1 MFKKSV
7 FLGFL
12 LLSFFLFGSTV
23 VTATTEKNRPKYAP
37 DEVLVKFK
45 KGQVNLS
52 NPGLMSLFREYS
64 TRTNNDLEKDEVLES
79 GNVVVYKIKDGR
91 SVEEVVN
98 EVRLDSNVET
108 VEPNYYSYVS
118 DLGTD
123 DVDKNKL
130 WGLDNFGQTI
140 TFDDGT
146 TSVGTSGAD
155 IDLPRAWNISIG
167 TSDVIV
173 AVIDT
178 GVAWNHSDLIDNMW
192 DGSSCVDQNG
202 DTIVGGCLHG
212 YNFVTSSTNPAPI
225 LTDLD
230 SSSHGTHV
238 AGTIAAKVNN
248 SLGIVGV
255 GRKIKI
261 MALNVQSADGH
272 LYSSD
277 IVKAIDFAIKN
288 GVRIIN
294 ASLAGSSYSSSEYDA
309 INRFKTAG
317 GIFITSAGNDGS
329 DNETTHQYPSDYDL
343 DNIISVAATDNKDQL
358 GSFSNYGSTSVDV
371 GAPGV
376 DIYSTVSYRKDYIED
391 YLDYTNSSGS
401 YWQVA
406 NTSNVGKIFV
416 TDSRT
421 PYSNNSDYTITSENI
436 NIAAMASNPTKLV
449 FKAQCYDV
457 GTTDS
462 GGEAT
467 SDYVALEFSGNGT
480 DFTEVSKFNKASISG
495 ISTGSCGSTYCSNT
509 FTVDIGSSYLTSNF
523 KYRLH
528 WKTDSS
534 SNTDIGCYVY
544 GIKIIDY
551 PENGT
556 DAGYDFKDGTSMAA
570 PYVAGLAGY
579 LLSVNPSATYS
590 QLRDNILNNGDAIDA
605 LSGKTTT
612 GKRINAYNSV
622 LEMGGVTPTPTE
634 TPTVTPTVTPVPA
647 PSAPTSLVATPG
659 DSQVLLS
666 WTGPTDV
673 GSSIIQYQVGYKESL
688 ISDTEI
694 NWTTQVVNTS
704 EINVS
709 NIAITGLTNGTS
721 YDFRVAAVNQTGL
734 GAYTKSNGITPIASV
749 PVPSAPTNLSGTSG
763 SNQVTLNWDAPVDI
777 GSTIVDYQIEFGIGS
792 SWVTFTHESPITT
805 PPVTVSGLTNGI
817 SYNFRISAIN
827 QTGVGATSS
836 VITVKAGANDKDI
849 TGFVFS
855 EIGVSGII
863 NGTEIGVTV
872 PYGTDVTNLI
882 PIITIDVGASISP
895 SSGVARD
902 FTYTV
907 VYTVI
912 AEDTSTQNY
921 NVTVTIAP
929 FPVPSAPSNLVATP
943 DDSQVLL
950 SWTGPTD
957 VGSSIIQY
965 QVGYKLSSGGDAD
978 WTTQEVDTS
987 EINVSNIAITGLT
1000 NGTSYDFRVAAVN
1013 QTGLGAYASSNGIV
1027 PMADFTNLDIAITTA
1042 QSWYSSAV
1050 AGTEYGQ
1057 YPSTAIDDLQSAIT
1071 VATGVKNNLTSNQ
1084 DQIDLAVNALNSAIT
1099 TFRATKIVPSNIGAT
1114 NLSDL
1119 VNYGTFTTTPSNDNP
1134 GEISKITVTNNITVN
1149 IGENVAKDTVYLPE
1163 GTDITVYSD
1172 QTYKMDELSA
1182 KIVDVSTL
1190 SNLDSG
1196 FVKEAAIQWGI
1207 PDKTLVFSN
1216 PITISV
1222 YVGTDLNG
1230 RTLNVLRSPNGSSGW
1245 TNEGIVSPAT
1255 CVVNSSGYCQFLTTK
1270 ASYFVA
1276 ASYEAPNQQNTNNND
1291 NTPRPKICTDTPP
1304 IDNPDLF
1311 EIKTI
1316 KGSVKLFYTPTS
1328 QATSYAILYGLKKGD
1343 ERFGTFINTINE
1355 NKGVQ
1360 NVDINMLNPKITYYF
1375 KVAAVNGCTMGPWSE
1390 WVPAKANRKNTIY
1403 KYKTIIKNK
1412 LKTLVNLF
1420 K

>member
-1 MFKKSV
+1 MFKKSI
-7 FLGFL
+7 FLSFL
-12 LLSFFLFGSTV
+12 FLSFFLFGSTV
-23 VTATTEKNRPKYAP
+23 VIATWENNRPKYAP

-45 KGQVNLS
+45 KGQVNLA
-52 NPGLMSLFREYS
+52 NPGLMSLFREYN

-108 VEPNYYSYVS
+108 VEPNYYSHIS

-140 TFDDGT
+140 TFDNGT

-155 IDLPRAWNISIG
+155 IDLPRAWNISVG

-178 GVAWNHSDLIDNMW
+178 GVAWNHPDLVDNMW
-192 DGSSCVDQNG
+192 DGSNCVNQSG
-202 DTIVGGCLHG
+202 ETIVGGCLHG
-212 YNFVTSSTNPAPI
+212 YNFVTNSTNPAPV

-248 SLGIVGV
+248 GLGIAGV
-255 GRKIKI
+255 SQKIKI
-261 MALNVQSADGH
+261 MALNIQSADGH
-272 LYSSD
+272 FYSSD
-277 IVKAIDFAIKN
+277 IVKAIDFAIEN
-288 GVRIIN
+288 GVKIIN

-317 GIFITSAGNDGS
+317 GIFITSAGNDSS
-329 DNETTHQYPSDYDL
+329 DNETVHQYPSDFDL
-343 DNIISVAATDNKDQL
+343 DNIVSVAATDNNDL
-358 GSFSNYGSTSVDV
+358 LASFSNYGGTSVDV

-376 DIYSTVSYRKDYIED
+376 EIYSTVSFRKDYIED
-391 YLDYTNSSGS
+391 YLDYTNGSGS

-406 NTSNVGKIFV
+406 NTNVGKIFI

-421 PYSNNSDYTITSENI
+421 PYSNNSDYTITSENVD
-436 NIAAMASNPTKLV
+436 IAAMVSNPTKFV

-457 GTTDS
+457 GTTDGS
-462 GGEAT
+462 GDAA
-467 SDYVALEFSGNGT
+467 SDYVVLEFSDNGT
-480 DFTEVSKFNKASISG
+480 DFVEVSKFNKASISG
-495 ISTGSCGSTYCSNT
+495 LTTGSCGSTYCSNT
-509 FTVDIGSSYLTSNF
+509 FNIDIGSSYLTSNF
-523 KYRLH
+523 KYRLR

-534 SNTDIGCYVY
+534 LNTDTGCYVY
-544 GIKIIDY
+544 DIKIVDY

-556 DAGYDFKDGTSMAA
+556 GAGYDFKDGTSMAA
-570 PYVAGLAGY
+570 PHVAGLAGY

-590 QLRDNILNNGDAIDA
+590 QLRDIILSNGDAIDS

-622 LEMGGVTPTPTE
+622 LEMGS
-634 TPTVTPTVTPVPA
+634 VTPVPV
-647 PSAPTSLVATPG
+647 PSAPSNLVATPG

-673 GSSIIQYQVGYKESL
+673 GSSIIQYQIGYKESL

-694 NWTTQVVNTS
+694 NWTTQVVDTS

-709 NIAITGLTNGTS
+709 NIVITGLTNGTS

-734 GAYTKSNGITPIASV
+734 GAYVRSDGVTPTASI
-749 PVPSAPTNLSGTSG
+749 PVPSAPTNLTGTPG
-763 SNQVTLNWDAPVDI
+763 SNQVTLSWNSPVDI
-777 GSTIVDYQIEFGIGS
+777 GSTILDYQIDYGIGE
-792 SWVTFTHESPITT
+792 SWNVFAHEIPITGT
-805 PPVTVSGLTNGI
+805 STIVDGLTNGVI
-817 SYNFRISAIN
+817 YNFRVSAIN

-836 VITVKAGANDKDI
+836 SITVTAGSDSKAI
-849 TGFVFS
+849 LGFVFS
-855 EIGVSGII
+855 EIGTSGLI
-863 NGTEIGVTV
+863 NGTDIGVTV
-872 PYGTDVTNLI
+872 PYRTDITNLT
-882 PIITIDVGASISP
+882 PIITVDVGASISP

-902 FTYTV
+902 FTNPVIYTV
-907 VYTVI
+907 TAENNSIQNYTVI
-912 AEDTSTQNY
+912 
-921 NVTVTIAP
+921 VTIGP
-929 FPVPSAPSNLVATP
+929 VPVPSAPSNLVTVP
-943 DDSQVLL
+943 SDSQVLL

-965 QVGYKLSSGGDAD
+965 QVGYKLSSAEDTD
-978 WTTQEVDTS
+978 WTDQVITTS
-987 EINVSNIAITGLT
+987 EINVSNIEITSLT

-1013 QTGLGAYASSNGIV
+1013 QTGLGAYVRSDGIT
-1027 PMADFTNLDIAITTA
+1027 PTADFTNLDVAITTA

-1071 VATGVKNNLTSNQ
+1071 VATGVRNNLTSNQ
-1084 DQIDLAVNALNSAIT
+1084 DQINLAVSALNNAVT
-1099 TFRATKIVPSNIGAT
+1099 TFMATKIVPSSIGAT
-1114 NLSDL
+1114 DLSDL
-1119 VNYGTFTTTPSNDNP
+1119 ITYGTFTTTPSDENP
-1134 GEISKITVTNNITVN
+1134 EEISKITVTNNITIN
-1149 IGENVAKDTVYLPE
+1149 IGTSDNLSTVYLPQGIE
-1163 GTDITVYSD
+1163 ITEYD
-1172 QTYKMDELSA
+1172 NQFFNFNELSA
-1182 KIVDVSTL
+1182 DVVDKNTL
-1190 SNLDSG
+1190 SDLGSG
-1196 FVKEAAIQWGI
+1196 FTKEAAIQWGI
-1207 PDKTLVFSN
+1207 PDETLTFNN
-1216 PITISV
+1216 PITINIL
-1222 YVGTDLNG
+1222 VGTDLNG

-1255 CVVNSSGYCQFLTTK
+1255 CVVSGGYCQFLTTK
-1270 ASYFVA
+1270 ASYFVV
-1276 ASYEAPNQQNTNNND
+1276 ASYEAQNQQNISNNEN
-1291 NTPRPKICTDTPP
+1291 NPPGPKICTDTPP

-1328 QATSYAILYGLKKGD
+1328 RTTSYAVLYGLKKGD
-1343 ERFGTFINTINE
+1343 ERFGTFVNTINE

-1375 KVAAVNGCTMGPWSE
+1375 KVAAINGCTMGPWSE
-1390 WVPAKANRKNTIY
+1390 WVPAKANRKSTIY

-1412 LKTLVNLF
+1412 LKTLINIF

>member
-52 NPGLMSLFREYS
+52 NPGLMSLFREYN
-64 TRTNNDLEKDEVLES
+64 TRTNNDLEKSEILES

-91 SVEEVVN
+91 SVEEVIN

-178 GVAWNHSDLIDNMW
+178 GVAWNHPDLVDNMW
-192 DGSSCVDQNG
+192 DGSNCVDQNG

-212 YNFVTSSTNPAPI
+212 YNFVTNSTNPAPVW
-225 LTDLD
+225 TDLD
-230 SSSHGTHV
+230 TSSHGTHV

-248 SLGIVGV
+248 SLGIAGV
-255 GRKIKI
+255 GQKIKI

-272 LYSSD
+272 FYSSN

-288 GVRIIN
+288 GAKVIN
-294 ASLAGSSYSSSEYDA
+294 ASYGGPSYSSAEYDA
-309 INRFKTAG
+309 INSFKDTG
-317 GIFITSAGNDGS
+317 VFITTAGNDAS

-659 DSQVLLS
+659 
-666 WTGPTDV
+666 
-673 GSSIIQYQVGYKESL
+673 
-688 ISDTEI
+688 
-694 NWTTQVVNTS
+694 
-704 EINVS
+704 
-709 NIAITGLTNGTS
+709 
-721 YDFRVAAVNQTGL
+721 
-734 GAYTKSNGITPIASV
+734 
-749 PVPSAPTNLSGTSG
+749 
-763 SNQVTLNWDAPVDI
+763 
-777 GSTIVDYQIEFGIGS
+777 
-792 SWVTFTHESPITT
+792 
-805 PPVTVSGLTNGI
+805 
-817 SYNFRISAIN
+817 
-827 QTGVGATSS
+827 
-836 VITVKAGANDKDI
+836 
-849 TGFVFS
+849 
-855 EIGVSGII
+855 
-863 NGTEIGVTV
+863 
-872 PYGTDVTNLI
+872 
-882 PIITIDVGASISP
+882 
-895 SSGVARD
+895 
-902 FTYTV
+902 
-907 VYTVI
+907 
-912 AEDTSTQNY
+912 
-921 NVTVTIAP
+921 
-929 FPVPSAPSNLVATP
+929 
-943 DDSQVLL
+943 DSQVLL